1 MWAARDEVWVGVS
14 CKRLLG
20 GASRV
25 SAVGEGESLRADVVG
40 PVCESSDFLGKD
52 REFVGLQ
59 EGDWLAIAEA
69 GAYGYSMVS
78 LYNSFPLPREI
89 LF

>member
-1 MWAARDEVWVGVS
+1 MHHLVRPALYQAKHRIFP
-14 CKRLLG
+14 LL
-20 GASRV
+20 RR
-25 SAVGEGESLRADVVG
+25 EGEALKADVVG

-52 REFVGLQ
+52 REFVGLR

-78 LYNSFPLPREI
+78 LYNSFPLPRET